1 MGWSFSRRTSREKCL
16 AMFIAPK
23 ARNSSRRK
31 SSRIAGRKYAPLRKL
46 LNASGAGLGQLS
58 LAKIKS
64 ACEINNIRRH
74 RVTWTRIASCGVLA
88 KDRTDNAVSLEVRY
102 AVNP

>member
-1 MGWSFSRRTSREKCL
+1 
-16 AMFIAPK
+16 MFIAPK

-64 ACEINNIRRH
+64 ACEINNIRRD
-74 RVTWTRIASCGVLA
+74 RVTCYMDENRL
-88 KDRTDNAVSLEVRY
+88 VRSFGEGQDG
-102 AVNP
+102 